1 MLQERRISSVSYDK
15 ASDSLSIAVDGSA
28 PHSPGRGR
36 ALVSA
41 AGKLVGLDLRNADGV
56 GEVLMHGEHE
66 DVATTA
72 DVSLAAHPFRI
83 LNASRALKY

>member
-15 ASDSLSIAVDGSA
+15 ANDSLSIAVDGSA
-28 PHSPGRGR
+28 PHASKGR

-41 AGKLVGLDLRNADGV
+41 AGKLVGLDVRNADGV

-72 DVSLAAHPFRI
+72 DVSLAANPFRI